1 VLKLKIPKLEQTNS
15 KLCETWTRAS
25 SIKGR
30 LAPRRSPLEH
40 TFDQTGQIGFANRS
54 DRFFP
59 ENPKDQQGQKLS
71 KRTPNMTKLGPRDF
85 LGKEQHAC
93 QKSSPTATVTK
104 NRSDLSPNPVR
115 TVSPRQTGKTQP
127 AETTSSSNQS
137 ISRLTQRIA
146 TKLRGKVDYLLGNL
160 YLKGSIPKCIQREE
174 SKVNYQEHLFS
185 SSSKNHQIEAVSEGL
200 LEQDHQAKRHK
211 VLIRDIQQ
219 ESLKETPPK
228 LLHGN
233 SKKRL

>member
-1 VLKLKIPKLEQTNS
+1 LTKPVRSVL
-15 KLCETWTRAS
+15 
-25 SIKGR
+25 
-30 LAPRRSPLEH
+30 
-40 TFDQTGQIGFANRS
+40 QTGQTGFS
-54 DRFFP
+54 QKT
-59 ENPKDQQGQKLS
+59 PKDQQRQKLS
-71 KRTPNMTKLGPRDF
+71 KRTPNVTKLGPRDF

-104 NRSDLSPNPVR
+104 NWSDLSPKPVR
-115 TVSPRQTGKTQP
+115 PVSPRQTGKTQP

-137 ISRLTQRIA
+137 ISRLTQRNA
-146 TKLRGKVDYLLGNL
+146 TKLRGKADYLLGNL

-219 ESLKETPPK
+219 ESLKKRPQNFSTEIPRKGSENHQKGKTGETQSSLEEPC
-228 LLHGN
+228 
-233 SKKRL
+233 